1 MARGAKSGG
10 AGPGGIRMFRKKFLS
25 GAWPAARGPR
35 EAPVPEPAQA
45 APRDPA
51 PPAGVP
57 TGAPA
62 ALKDIVAPRRPD
74 ADGLPAVPR
83 HTLVVGRDIVLTGE
97 IEACEKLIVEGR
109 VEGEITGTRHLEIA
123 ESGRFKGRAEVDEC
137 VVAGACEGEI
147 TVAGLLIVRPK
158 GRIKGKLRY
167 AEIEMQR
174 GGRLS
179 GEVEIL
185 TVRAVPD
192 PAPAPAPAG
201 AQADAPDAP
210 ASGQEPGPG

>member
-1 MARGAKSGG
+1 
-10 AGPGGIRMFRKKFLS
+10 MFRKRFRS
-25 GAWPAARGPR
+25 GSGSRPAVPGPR
-35 EAPVPEPAQA
+35 EVTVAEPAQA

-51 PPAGVP
+51 PPAG
-57 TGAPA
+57 APS
-62 ALKDIVAPRRPD
+62 ALKDIVAPRRPS
-74 ADGLPAVPR
+74 ADGLPSAPG
-83 HTLVVGRDIVLTGE
+83 HTLVVGRDIVLIGE

-109 VEGEITGTRHLEIA
+109 VVGEITDTRRLEIA
-123 ESGRFKGRAEVDEC
+123 ESGRFKGRAEVEEC
-137 VVAGACEGEI
+137 VVAGACEGDI
-147 TVAGLLIVRPK
+147 TVAGLLTVRPK
-158 GRIKGKLRY
+158 GRIKGTLRY

-192 PAPAPAPAG
+192 PAPAKAHAN
-201 AQADAPDAP
+201 APDAP

>member
-1 MARGAKSGG
+1 
-10 AGPGGIRMFRKKFLS
+10 MFRKKFRS
-25 GAWPAARGPR
+25 GSRPAVPGPR
-35 EAPVPEPAQA
+35 GVPVPAPEVPPA
-45 APRDPA
+45 APRTPA
-51 PPAGVP
+51 PPA
-57 TGAPA
+57 GAPA

-74 ADGLPAVPR
+74 ADGLPSSPG

-109 VEGEITGTRHLEIA
+109 VEGEIADTRYLEIA
-123 ESGRFKGRAEVDEC
+123 ESGCFKGRAEVEEC

-147 TVAGLLIVRPK
+147 TIAGLLTVRPK
-158 GRIKGKLRY
+158 GRIRGKLRY

-192 PAPAPAPAG
+192 PAPDE
-201 AQADAPDAP
+201 AQASPP
-210 ASGQEPGPG
+210 ASSHKPGPG

>member
-1 MARGAKSGG
+1 
-10 AGPGGIRMFRKKFLS
+10 MFRKKIRLGS
-25 GAWPAARGPR
+25 GSRPAVPGPR
-35 EAPVPEPAQA
+35 ELSEPARA

-51 PPAGVP
+51 PPAGAP
-57 TGAPA
+57 TVAPA

-74 ADGLPAVPR
+74 ADGLPSAPG

-97 IEACEKLIVEGR
+97 IETCEKLIVEGR
-109 VEGEITGTRHLEIA
+109 VEGEITDTRHLEIA
-123 ESGRFKGRAEVDEC
+123 ESGRFKGRAEVEVC
-137 VVAGACEGEI
+137 VVAGACEGDI
-147 TVAGLLIVRPK
+147 TVAGLLTVRAK

-185 TVRAVPD
+185 TVRAVPV
-192 PAPAPAPAG
+192 PARVGEQGDTA
-201 AQADAPDAP
+201 
-210 ASGQEPGPG
+210 ASGQKPGPG

>member
-1 MARGAKSGG
+1 
-10 AGPGGIRMFRKKFLS
+10 MFRKKFRS
-25 GAWPAARGPR
+25 GSGSRPAVPGPR
-35 EAPVPEPAQA
+35 EVPVPEVARA

-51 PPAGVP
+51 PPAGAP

-74 ADGLPAVPR
+74 AGGLPSSPG

-109 VEGEITGTRHLEIA
+109 VEGEITDTRHLEIA
-123 ESGRFKGRAEVDEC
+123 ESGRFKGRAEVEEC

-158 GRIKGKLRY
+158 GRIKGKVRY

-185 TVRAVPD
+185 TVRAVP
-192 PAPAPAPAG
+192 APAE
-201 AQADAPDAP
+201 AQTDAPTAP
-210 ASGQEPGPG
+210 ASGQKPGPG